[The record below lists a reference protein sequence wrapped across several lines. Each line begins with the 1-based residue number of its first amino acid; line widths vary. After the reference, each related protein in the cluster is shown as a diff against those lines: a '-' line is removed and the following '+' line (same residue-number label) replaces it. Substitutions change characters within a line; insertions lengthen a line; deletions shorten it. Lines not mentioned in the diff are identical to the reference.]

1 MVFSCSVPLLGKMLT
16 PWSVELTRGPVWCSP
31 STLSPLDSVIG
42 PGMGK

>member
-1 MVFSCSVPLLGKMLT
+1 MVFSCSVPLLGKMLS
-16 PWSVELTRGPVWCSP
+16 PWFVELTHGPVWSNH

>member
-1 MVFSCSVPLLGKMLT
+1 MVFSCSVPLLGKML
-16 PWSVELTRGPVWCSP
+16 PPVELTHGPVWSNH

>member
-1 MVFSCSVPLLGKMLT
+1 MVFSCSVPILGKMLT
-16 PWSVELTRGPVWCSP
+16 PWSVELTCGPVWCSH